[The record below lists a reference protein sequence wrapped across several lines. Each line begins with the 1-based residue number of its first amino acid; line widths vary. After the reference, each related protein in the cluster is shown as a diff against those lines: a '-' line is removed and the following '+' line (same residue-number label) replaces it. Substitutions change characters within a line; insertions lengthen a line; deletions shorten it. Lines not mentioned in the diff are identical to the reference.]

1 MAFYSVLIWKL
12 NYLVKSVDSYS
23 GFTKEL
29 LQSYGTN
36 FQYKRISNLKQEDVN
51 ALISIL
57 ILPNIKMT
65 ENEKEEFEDNPV
77 SFLKSEL
84 QEVDLDSN
92 KYYSINLL
100 KSLISLDP
108 SLITTY
114 INPTIQ
120 KFLSDYQANRNKCW
134 NDKITAINLIFA
146 THIKTF
152 ASRSNLFLLTFN

>member
-1 MAFYSVLIWKL
+1 
-12 NYLVKSVDSYS
+12 
-23 GFTKEL
+23 
-29 LQSYGTN
+29 
-36 FQYKRISNLKQEDVN
+36 
-51 ALISIL
+51 
-57 ILPNIKMT
+57 MT
-65 ENEKEEFEDNPV
+65 ENEKEEFEDNPM